1 LKRRRRSRRGVA
13 EPPAK
18 EIFFFLNCLALAG
31 GSATPKGQILLI
43 YFDLFFFVLF
53 LFFSLA
59 LGARAMG

>member
-1 LKRRRRSRRGVA
+1 
-13 EPPAK
+13 
-18 EIFFFLNCLALAG
+18 LNCLALAG